1 MTVED
6 RIAALESIV
15 TSQHTEIA
23 ELRERLGSMSHPAPA
38 APQTTAR
45 SVPPAADPEEPAGA
59 MSTSRRRLL
68 TGGAVAA
75 GAAVVGATV
84 APRPVAATD
93 GGNFLIG
100 GNNESENGNTR
111 LNGTGTGAYVNKN
124 ILTVSDQNFTSQFEA
139 AVGAYGEGD
148 RVRNGV
154 YAYTGARDNVD
165 ANTGYAIVA
174 TNAGGRANL
183 LLNPGAS
190 NPNFDTYAH
199 RRGAV
204 RSDGG
209 GNLWFCTNSG
219 TPGTWRKLA
228 GPASSGAV
236 HAIDPARVYDSRF
249 ADGPLGSGFNRQVAV
264 ANAID
269 ALTGDVRLF
278 DFVPSGATAVFFNL
292 TITQTTGSGFVFVAP
307 GDATVI
313 NGSTINW
320 FSSATT
326 AANASL
332 STLDGSRNLKAFVA
346 GGGTT
351 HFIVDIT
358 GYTV

>member
-1 MTVED
+1 MVTAQQ
-6 RIAALESIV
+6 AALEA
-15 TSQHTEIA
+15 QQNEIA
-23 ELRERLGSMSHPAPA
+23 RLKDRLASRGTA
-38 APQTTAR
+38 AG
-45 SVPPAADPEEPAGA
+45 PPAESGADTILSNGSTP
-59 MSTSRRRLL
+59 TSRRTLFK
-68 TGGAVAA
+68 GGAIAA

-84 APRPVAATD
+84 GPRAAAATD
-93 GGNFLIG
+93 GLALEVGA
-100 GNNESENGNTR
+100 NNESLNGNTR
-111 LNGTGTGAYVNKN
+111 LNGTGSGQYVNKN
-124 ILTVSDQNFTSQFEA
+124 IFTVSDQNSTSQFEA
-139 AVGAYGEGD
+139 AIGAYGEGD
-148 RVRNGV
+148 RVRNGL
-154 YAYTGARDNVD
+154 YAYTGDRDNSD
-165 ANTGYAIVA
+165 ATTGYAVVA

-190 NPNFDTYAH
+190 NPKSDTYAH

-209 GNLWFCTNSG
+209 GNLWFCTTSG

-228 GPASSGAV
+228 GPASSGAL

-249 ADGPLGSGFNRQVAV
+249 ADGPLGSGFNRQVST

-269 ALTGDVRLF
+269 ALTGDLRLANV
-278 DFVPSGATAVFFNL
+278 VPSGATAVFFNL

-320 FSSATT
+320 FASATT

-332 STLDGSRNLKAFVA
+332 STLDDSRTLKAFVA

-351 HFIVDIT
+351 HFIIDIT
-358 GYTV
+358 GYTE